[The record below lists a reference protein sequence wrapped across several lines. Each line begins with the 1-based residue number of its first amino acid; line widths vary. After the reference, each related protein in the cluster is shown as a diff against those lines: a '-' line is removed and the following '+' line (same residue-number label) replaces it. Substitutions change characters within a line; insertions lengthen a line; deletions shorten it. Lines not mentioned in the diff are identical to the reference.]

1 MYFQV
6 QEGLYQVYVD
16 QMDVNIVAVTRH
28 SPDNHQ
34 TVILVAHTSFQNPEP
49 NAGPSLVR
57 PLVFEGDLEE
67 IIFEAELTH
76 K

>member
-1 MYFQV
+1 MKV
-6 QEGLYQVYVD
+6 LEGLNQVYVD
-16 QMDVNIVAVTRH
+16 QMDANIVAVTRH

-34 TVILVAHTSFQNPEP
+34 TVILVAHTSFQNPES
-49 NAGPSLVR
+49 NAGPTLVR
-57 PLVFEGDLEE
+57 PLVFEGDLDE

>member
-1 MYFQV
+1 M
-6 QEGLYQVYVD
+6 
-16 QMDVNIVAVTRH
+16 AVTRH

-49 NAGPSLVR
+49 NAGASNVR

>member
-1 MYFQV
+1 
-6 QEGLYQVYVD
+6 
-16 QMDVNIVAVTRH
+16 MDVNVVAVTRH

-34 TVILVAHTSFQNPEP
+34 TVILVAHTAFQNPEP
-49 NAGPSLVR
+49 NARPSNVR

-67 IIFEAELTH
+67 IIFETELTH